1 MRGMIIRN
9 TPLSVF
15 RELEEAIFS
24 PNKYGRAFDAGS
36 KDDPTIIERHELIT
50 RKYRAW
56 VEEDGSYHEEVIT
69 DEDELIENPGGTD

>member
-9 TPLSVF
+9 TPISVF

-24 PNKYGRAFDAGS
+24 PNKYGRAFEAGS
-36 KDDPTIIERHELIT
+36 KDDPAIIERHELIT

-69 DEDELIENPGGTD
+69 DEDELIHNPGGTD